1 MKRSTEL
8 VPPYD
13 IKFGEPPALEI
24 TMSDKDKAGMAAL
37 GELICRMNPYTKQ
50 PYSDTIGFQTGEM
63 EVGMLPQSSSL
74 AGAQTAREA
83 LAAAALSK
91 QEKDAWDKAKAK
103 EKTNKSAAVAE
114 TFTAD
119 EKQALAKVAKECD
132 PHLPSIAE
140 IAIEVARNYGEQW
153 NFKGQMRTVKS
164 AIQIPYRFPVQAKD
178 GTTLYWQ
185 TEFLLI
191 GYAGGGGMG

>member
-1 MKRSTEL
+1 
-8 VPPYD
+8 
-13 IKFGEPPALEI
+13 
-24 TMSDKDKAGMAAL
+24 MSDKDDAGMAAL
-37 GELICRMNPYTKQ
+37 GELICRMNPYTNQ
-50 PYSDTIGFQTGEM
+50 PYSDTIGFRTGEM
-63 EVGMLPQSSSL
+63 EVGMLPRSPEL
-74 AGAQTAREA
+74 AAAEALREV

-91 QEKDAWDKAKAK
+91 QEKVAWDSAKAK
-103 EKTNKSAAVAE
+103 NKAKGAAAPE
-114 TFTAD
+114 FTPD
-119 EKQALAKVAKECD
+119 EEQALAKMAKTRD
-132 PHLPSIAE
+132 PHLPSIAG

>member
-1 MKRSTEL
+1 
-8 VPPYD
+8 
-13 IKFGEPPALEI
+13 
-24 TMSDKDKAGMAAL
+24 MAAL
-37 GELICRMNPYTKQ
+37 GELICRMNPYTNQ
-50 PYSDTIGFQTGEM
+50 PYSDTIGFRTGEM
-63 EVGMLPQSSSL
+63 EVGMLPRSSEL
-74 AGAQTAREA
+74 AGAQAVREA

-91 QEKDAWDKAKAK
+91 EEKDAWDKGKAK
-103 EKTNKSAAVAE
+103 EETNRKAAVAAI
-114 TFTAD
+114 FTPD
-119 EKQALAKVAKECD
+119 EQQALAKVAKARD